1 MDRSS
6 IFTAKEVRFLRELV
20 KNDVRFMIVG
30 LAAAALQGAPVV
42 TQDVALWFEDLEDPG
57 IKKALKKVG
66 GALVPQIGLNPPMFA
81 GESVRLFD
89 VVLTMHGLGS
99 FAEERRHT
107 LEILLAGVSVKVLK
121 LARIIRSKETL
132 KRPKDLMVLP
142 VLKDVMKTIQEYDS
156 RKKD

>member
-1 MDRSS
+1 
-6 IFTAKEVRFLRELV
+6 
-20 KNDVRFMIVG
+20 MIVE

-42 TQDVALWFEDLEDPG
+42 TQDVDLWFEDLADPR

-99 FAEERRHT
+99 FAEERQHT

-121 LARIIRSKETL
+121 LARIIRSKETI
-132 KRPKDLMVLP
+132 KRPKDIMVLP
-142 VLKDVMKTIQEYDS
+142 VLKDVMKTIQEHDG
-156 RKKD
+156 RNKD

>member
-6 IFTAKEVRFLRELV
+6 IFTDKEVRFLRELV

-42 TQDVALWFEDLEDPG
+42 TQDVDLWFEDLADPR

-99 FAEERRHT
+99 FAEEWQHT

-121 LARIIRSKETL
+121 LARIIRSKETI

-142 VLKDVMKTIQEYDS
+142 VLKDVMKTIQTYEKG
-156 RKKD
+156 KKS